1 MLQRG
6 ARHGLARR
14 LNTWRAAATFFHH
27 CRAVGSAALRHW
39 IACGHGV
46 GLARWRARAAAAR
59 ELARLRRHHLYI
71 SARRGWACWVAAAA
85 ARRAFRDRAVDARW
99 QLRSKREEGA
109 EPQPQPQPQPQP

>member
-1 MLQRG
+1 M
-6 ARHGLARR
+6 APY
-14 LNTWRAAATFFHH
+14 AATCLLVLHFDANHVETVTAPTGHQWSGIASFQ
-27 CRAVGSAALRHW
+27 VGSAALRHW

-109 EPQPQPQPQPQP
+109 

>member
-1 MLQRG
+1 MDSV
-6 ARHGLARR
+6 
-14 LNTWRAAATFFHH
+14 LNPTPTPTPTFTLTPNLNNNQ
-27 CRAVGSAALRHW
+27 VGSAALRHW

-99 QLRSKREEGA
+99 QLRSMREEGA